1 MTISQP
7 IHQAALPYHI
17 SRIVSSDQTLDL
29 QLAELV
35 RLVVRVTHC
44 DACLVY
50 LADHVT
56 GEVVLR
62 ASQLPHAAELG
73 TVRMK
78 LGEGITGWVA
88 ERNAVVAIAANAFA
102 DPRFRRFPALV
113 EDTFEALLSVPIM
126 SEGKVIGVVNVHSRE
141 AHAHSPDEVALV
153 CFVGEQMGGSIARA
167 SLREEN
173 TRLREET
180 LEAKQQLETRKRV
193 ERAKGILQIRHRLS
207 EEGAYLRLRN
217 ESRRMRR
224 PMGELAEAIILS
236 EEIAGSGRDERA
248 VSSEGW
254 RENH

>member
-1 MTISQP
+1 MTSTQP
-7 IHQAALPYHI
+7 IQQTALPYHV
-17 SRIVSSDQTLDL
+17 SRIVSSDQALDHM
-29 QLAELV
+29 LAELV
-35 RLVVRVTHC
+35 RLIVRVTHC

-50 LADHVT
+50 LADHAT

-62 ASQLPHAAELG
+62 ASQLPHDAELG

-88 ERNAVVAIAANAFA
+88 ERNAVVAIGSNAFK

-126 SEGKVIGVVNVHSRE
+126 SEGQVIGVVNVHNRQ
-141 AHAHSPDEVALV
+141 AHAHAPDEVALV
-153 CFVGEQMGGSIARA
+153 CFVGEQMGGAIARA

-180 LEAKQQLETRKRV
+180 LEARQQLETRKRV

-236 EEIAGSGRDERA
+236 EEISASNSTGEKPT
-248 VSSEGW
+248 SEGW